1 MQTPT
6 CLGGTIT
13 WDASLFPV
21 LWEVWTFSYP
31 CHRRFKVLKSLQ
43 PLTGKYISWDI
54 WCSKT
59 DSRSSV
65 PRNAATPPSWSQ
77 HCSSKAGVSFQ
88 DLLGCGT
95 WRMQSVCSNFNFVWF
110 LSSCWKSEYGPDF
123 LQGGSGV
130 RKGTAAHICIAF
142 LLCHSQLP
150 ESVPHLSHQISLTL

>member
-1 MQTPT
+1 MWTQTPT

-31 CHRRFKVLKSLQ
+31 CHRRFKLLKSLQ
-43 PLTGKYISWDI
+43 PLTGKYISCDI

-65 PRNAATPPSWSQ
+65 PRDAATPPSWSQ

-110 LSSCWKSEYGPDF
+110 LSSCWKSEYGPDSF
-123 LQGGSGV
+123 KVAVVWG
-130 RKGTAAHICIAF
+130 KE
-142 LLCHSQLP
+142 LLPIYVLLFFFVTPSCLNLFP
-150 ESVPHLSHQISLTL
+150 TSVTKLV